1 MKDLREALLEFRAE
15 GLSEERRL
23 AFRESAAITEKWDRE
38 HPLGLAGVLD
48 FIDQLR
54 EMLGEPAVNT
64 EPWRGDDF
72 KI

>member
-15 GLSEERRL
+15 GLSEARRR
-23 AFRESAAITEKWDRE
+23 AFRESAAIAERWDLE
-38 HPLGLAGVLD
+38 HPLGLEGVLD

-54 EMLGEPAVNT
+54 EMLGEPAVKS
-64 EPWRGDDF
+64 EPWRGTDF